1 MSRVKIWQI
10 ETTSHSAMNYHDEIK
25 QVTNGQIIT
34 AQYLEKLVRVTILR
48 VLGSFVEETF
58 GSTKTPSFML

>member
-1 MSRVKIWQI
+1 
-10 ETTSHSAMNYHDEIK
+10 MNYHDDIK